1 MSTLTKIQKT
11 IHKAEQLYSVYS
23 KEILEDS
30 RIILLL
36 GQYQRAILQ
45 TKSHFR
51 NSRVVEACSRCART
65 NEGSCCFEG
74 MEDNYDTVLLLINLL
89 MGVNLPHERELENH
103 CFFLGKNGCKLLA
116 RYYFCVNYFCP
127 ELEKS
132 LGKQNM
138 NRLSAVIGNEIFAGW
153 ELEVV
158 IHNWLLDKNY
168 PL

>member
-1 MSTLTKIQKT
+1 MNSLNDIQLNIQKAQEFHSLYFKQM
-11 IHKAEQLYSVYS
+11 IENPSISLSLARYKKAIFTTRRVFE
-23 KEILEDS
+23 KTG
-30 RIILLL
+30 II
-36 GQYQRAILQ
+36 
-45 TKSHFR
+45 
-51 NSRVVEACSRCART
+51 EACSRCAQR
-65 NEGSCCFEG
+65 NQGSCCFEG
-74 MEDNYDTVLLLINLL
+74 MENNYDTVLLLINLL
-89 MGVNLPHERELENH
+89 MGVNLPNERELENH

>member
-65 NEGSCCFEG
+65 SEGSCCFEG
-74 MEDNYDTVLLLINLL
+74 MENNYDHILLLINLL
-89 MGVNLPHERELENH
+89 MGVNLPHERELNNH
-103 CFFLGKNGCKLLA
+103 CLFVGNKGCKLLA

-127 ELEKS
+127 ALENT
-132 LGKQNM
+132 LGEQKM
-138 NRLSAVIGNEIFAGW
+138 NQLSTVIGNEIFAGW
-153 ELEVV
+153 ELEQALR
-158 IHNWLLDKNY
+158 NWLRNKNY
-168 PL
+168 